1 MSSTSSTVSFS
12 PKIVNTLRC
21 SVALMK
27 LFSLMFGSWMWM
39 AECVHENQ
47 LIHLHTCLFHLWN
60 GNIDDRPDSHVP
72 YHRSYSYGVSH
83 HLDSYCVSYHLDSYC
98 VSYHLDLYIV
108 SRCPDSYCVS
118 RCPDSYCVSRCVG
131 SYCVSR
137 CPDSYCVSRCVR
149 LCTPTQLS
157 INICSC
163 HSNSQTRESI
173 SQVHFVRDMDTTL
186 NGGFS
191 CLLQG
196 RLNSQ
201 IPLVCQRNVSRR
213 CVRSLVSLV
222 RSLHAPHCIAC
233 SSVREL
239 RTVSVV
245 E

>member
-27 LFSLMFGSWMWM
+27 LFPLMFGSWMWM
-39 AECVHENQ
+39 AECVPENQ
-47 LIHLHTCLFHLWN
+47 LIHLHTFLFHLRN

-72 YHRSYSYGVSH
+72 YHRSYSYGVYH
-83 HLDSYCVSYHLDSYC
+83 HL
-98 VSYHLDLYIV
+98 
-108 SRCPDSYCVS
+108 DSYCVS
-118 RCPDSYCVSRCVG
+118 RCPDSYCVSRCPG

-157 INICSC
+157 INTCSC

-173 SQVHFVRDMDTTL
+173 SQVHFVRAMDTTL

-191 CLLQG
+191 CLLQ
-196 RLNSQ
+196 R
-201 IPLVCQRNVSRR
+201 
-213 CVRSLVSLV
+213 
-222 RSLHAPHCIAC
+222 
-233 SSVREL
+233 
-239 RTVSVV
+239 
-245 E
+245 